1 MKKVLS
7 IFGSLL
13 LTLVFTTNI
22 SAAELIVNGGFETPV
37 VDYNSWGVF
46 PIGTE
51 GLGWS
56 VEYLTPD
63 PYVPQG
69 LEIQNNLDGAPR
81 EGNQLAE
88 LDSYHP
94 TRIWQDIPTKVGYK
108 YEIKYSW
115 IPRHEMP
122 DNQMM
127 VKWGDE
133 VIGTHI
139 ASWTPESAWQDESV
153 IMLSTGDVKR
163 LEFTETGADDSFGM
177 FLDAVSVNEISL
189 DSDNDGVLDQVDCD
203 PLNDMVSVLLDSK
216 ACQLYKSGVEGEGV
230 LNAHGLQKPFNPNS
244 QASVNAG
251 KKK

>member
-1 MKKVLS
+1 MKKILS
-7 IFGSLL
+7 ILGGLMLIF
-13 LTLVFTTNI
+13 VFTTNV

-37 VDYNSWGVF
+37 VNSNSWGVF
-46 PIGTE
+46 PTGTE

-94 TRIWQDIPTKVGYK
+94 TRIWQDIPTKIGYK

-122 DNQMM
+122 DNQMV

-133 VIGTHI
+133 TIGTHI
-139 ASWTPESAWQDESV
+139 AAWTSDSVWKDEV
-153 IMLSTGDVKR
+153 VTEYGTGEVKR

-177 FLDAVSVNEISL
+177 FLDAVSVNEINL
-189 DSDNDGVLDQVDCD
+189 DSDNDGILDQVDCD
-203 PLNDMVSVLLDSK
+203 PLDNQVTVLLDSK
-216 ACQLYKSGVEGEGV
+216 ACQLYKSGVKGKGI
-230 LNAHGLQKPFNPNS
+230 LTAPGLQKPFNLNS
-244 QASVNAG
+244 QATENAG